1 MSQPSDISY
10 TTDELAKL
18 LKISKLTVYDLIKKG
33 ELSSYRVGKQMRVD
47 AADLEAYKRRNRTVP
62 EVSAGRRNALDW
74 PASNT
79 GRIANPQPGLTG
91 NSSVAAPHTKG
102 EASRQQPASNDVGTS
117 AESTGMSLAAARLD
131 QGTAQDQ
138 RDAATLDVRTAEI
151 ASTAAATL
159 DVKTAEIAPT
169 AAASSPPIP
178 RSIVITGQDISLDIL
193 ARHLETE
200 LPEYRMLRSH
210 MGSMDSLIRLYKG
223 EADLVSTHLLDG
235 DSGDYNVPYI
245 RRLLVGMP
253 HLVVNLLTRSAGLFV
268 AEGNPHGITCWTDL
282 ARPGMRIANREQGA
296 GARVLLDEQLRLHRI
311 SQEGLLGYE
320 KTLTNH
326 LSVAAMVASGEADVG
341 VGTAKAASIVQ
352 GVSFIPLIQERYD
365 LVMLKKPENK
375 LWIESVL
382 GILRSDGFKRELRAI
397 ANYDLSRTGEIMAEA

>member
-1 MSQPSDISY
+1 MSQSSDISY

-33 ELSSYRVGKQMRVD
+33 ELPSYRVGKQMRVD
-47 AADLEAYKRRNRTVP
+47 AADLEAYKRRNRMIP
-62 EVSAGRRNALDW
+62 EGPL
-74 PASNT
+74 
-79 GRIANPQPGLTG
+79 GQ
-91 NSSVAAPHTKG
+91 
-102 EASRQQPASNDVGTS
+102 RQQPASH
-117 AESTGMSLAAARLD
+117 
-131 QGTAQDQ
+131 
-138 RDAATLDVRTAEI
+138 DA
-151 ASTAAATL
+151 
-159 DVKTAEIAPT
+159 P
-169 AAASSPPIP
+169 SSPSIP
-178 RSIVITGQDISLDIL
+178 RSIVITGQDISLDVL

-210 MGSMDSLIRLYKG
+210 MGSMDSLIRMYKG

-235 DSGDYNVPYI
+235 DSGEYNVPYI

-253 HLVVNLLTRSAGLFV
+253 YLVVNLLTRSAGLFV
-268 AEGNPHGITCWTDL
+268 AEDNPHGIAGWSDL
-282 ARPGMRIANREQGA
+282 ARPGLRIANREQGA
-296 GARVLLDEQLRLHRI
+296 GARVLLDEQLRLRGI
-311 SQEGLLGYE
+311 PQESLPGYGE
-320 KTLTNH
+320 TLTNH
-326 LSVAAMVASGEADVG
+326 LSVAAKVASGEADVG

-365 LVMLKKPENK
+365 LVMLKRPENK